1 MDALLPDTNKITSS
15 MRYSSLADSKCIR
28 AGLIFASG
36 NLNKEI
42 SNSAL
47 TDMAA
52 SIELMHTYSL
62 IHDDLPA
69 MDDDQMR
76 RGQASSHIKFNEAT
90 AILTGDAL
98 QALAYENIASSPEIT
113 DLQKI
118 ASIKALANACG
129 HEGMILGQQYDLDA
143 ENDQYNDIKKIHKLK
158 TGKLIQVAMTMP
170 HLGNDKQK
178 NQLEVL
184 DEVGE
189 NLGLAFQIID
199 DVLEASSDSTT
210 LGKSNQSD
218 LVNEKLTYVSVYG
231 KQASI
236 EQAHALSSACIS
248 RLESSFNMD
257 EVAELL
263 ELAKFMVER
272 KSSGKFTLSKTGVL
286 GGLAGISE
294 NIFILTLS
302 FDHEFS

>member
-1 MDALLPDTNKITSS
+1 MDALLLETNKVTSS
-15 MRYSSLADSKCIR
+15 MRYSALADSKCIR

-98 QALAYENIASSPEIT
+98 QALAYENIASSPEIA

-143 ENDQYNDIKKIHKLK
+143 ENNQYNDIKKIHKLK
-158 TGKLIQVAMTMP
+158 TGKLIQVALTMP

-199 DVLEASSDSTT
+199 DVLEASSDSIT
-210 LGKSNQSD
+210 LGKSNKSD

-236 EQAHALSSACIS
+236 EQAHALSNACIS

-272 KSSGKFTLSKTGVL
+272 KS
-286 GGLAGISE
+286 
-294 NIFILTLS
+294 
-302 FDHEFS
+302 

>member
-1 MDALLPDTNKITSS
+1 
-15 MRYSSLADSKCIR
+15 
-28 AGLIFASG
+28 
-36 NLNKEI
+36 
-42 SNSAL
+42 
-47 TDMAA
+47 
-52 SIELMHTYSL
+52 
-62 IHDDLPA
+62 
-69 MDDDQMR
+69 MDDDKIR
-76 RGQASSHIKFNEAT
+76 RGQASNHIKFNEAT

-98 QALAYENIASSPEIT
+98 QALAYENIASSPDIT

-143 ENDQYNDIKKIHKLK
+143 ENDQYNDIQKIHELK

-170 HLGNDKQK
+170 HLGNEKQK

-218 LVNEKLTYVSVYG
+218 LVNKKLTYVSVFG

-236 EQAHALSSACIS
+236 DQAHALSSACIS
-248 RLESSFNMD
+248 RLESSFNIN
-257 EVAELL
+257 EVAELI

-272 KSSGKFTLSKTGVL
+272 KS
-286 GGLAGISE
+286 
-294 NIFILTLS
+294 
-302 FDHEFS
+302 